1 MATKNLPMRLAMRV
15 EGRNWNAYI
24 AKPDTMDGAIW
35 IASIAM
41 KFVENNKQRRD
52 AFLALMQ
59 SAVGEALEEIVGT
72 KPTWNEPMEA
82 PEHERTK
89 E

>member
-1 MATKNLPMRLAMRV
+1 MSDNIPLRLAMRV
-15 EGRNWNAYI
+15 EGANWNAY
-24 AKPDTMDGAIW
+24 AAMPDTMADAIFLG
-35 IASIAM
+35 SINM
-41 KFVENNKQRRD
+41 RFVENETRKK

-59 SAVGEALEEIVGT
+59 DAVGDVLEDLFGER
-72 KPTWNEPMEA
+72 PTWNEPIEA

>member
-1 MATKNLPMRLAMRV
+1 MKNLPLRLAMRV
-15 EGRNWNAYI
+15 EGANWNAY
-24 AKPDTMDGAIW
+24 AARSDTMVNAIFLG
-35 IASIAM
+35 SINM
-41 KFVENNKQRRD
+41 TFIETNEVRKK

-59 SAVGEALEEIVGT
+59 DAMGDVLEELFGERPI
-72 KPTWNEPMEA
+72 WNEPIGA